1 MVRRRQE
8 SPWLRA
14 ERNRLRTAPTQGIA
28 DRLAQ
33 GENAFQVWREETT
46 LAQRKL
52 ARLSGVD
59 YDRISLF
66 EQGLALPHPDELHGL
81 AKALRVIPELLM
93 PPVVGPSDGERS

>member
-14 ERNRLRTAPTQGIA
+14 ERNRVRTAPTLGVA
-28 DRLAQ
+28 NRLAQ
-33 GENAFQVWREETT
+33 GENVFRVWREENAT
-46 LAQRKL
+46 AQRTL

-66 EQGLALPHPDELHGL
+66 EQGLALPHPDELAGL
-81 AKALRVIPELLM
+81 AKALRVMRELLM
-93 PPVVGPSDGERS
+93 PPAAEPADGERA